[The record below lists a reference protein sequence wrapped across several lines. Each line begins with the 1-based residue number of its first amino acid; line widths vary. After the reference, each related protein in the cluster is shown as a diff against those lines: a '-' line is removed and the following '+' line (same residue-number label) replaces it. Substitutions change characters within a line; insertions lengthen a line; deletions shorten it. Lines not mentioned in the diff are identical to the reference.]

1 MSKFIYF
8 PSFSAGAMGSS
19 LAKNV
24 KLKNGLSIRFYSE
37 EFPEKYRHTDILI
50 TAGHHYKKEDYKNDL
65 GLTDINLVMGDSGGY
80 QIFSLSTNRKIKERN
95 WTKNPFKVCGK

>member
-1 MSKFIYF
+1 MDCLSLGSRRVRRSTGLFKMSKFIYF

-50 TAGHHYKKEDYKNDL
+50 TAGHHFKKDDYVL
-65 GLTDINLVMGDSGGY
+65 FRSH
-80 QIFSLSTNRKIKERN
+80 
-95 WTKNPFKVCGK
+95 NP

>member
-24 KLKNGLSIRFYSE
+24 KLKNFYKRSI
-37 EFPEKYRHTDILI
+37 
-50 TAGHHYKKEDYKNDL
+50 
-65 GLTDINLVMGDSGGY
+65 
-80 QIFSLSTNRKIKERN
+80 
-95 WTKNPFKVCGK
+95 TKNIRETLIDIQNENIKDPFGWVLPLE

>member
-24 KLKNGLSIRFYSE
+24 KLKNDLSIRFYSD
-37 EFPEKYRHTDILI
+37 EFPEKYR
-50 TAGHHYKKEDYKNDL
+50 
-65 GLTDINLVMGDSGGY
+65 
-80 QIFSLSTNRKIKERN
+80 QIWLMVCPGVSII
-95 WTKNPFKVCGK
+95 FKVNSPHCRSSPAIKPLLTPGIDSIAST